1 MKPFSRLKI
10 VSAGLGLMTIG
21 LSSSPTSA
29 TPAPVPFFLF
39 QDGGKQQK
47 ALEKFDAGQDLHQA
61 GKLKEALALYDE
73 SIALDGTDF
82 AVHFQRGN
90 ALVSLGRTADA
101 AGAFKRATELQ
112 PDFAKGYLRL
122 ARALVA
128 TGQIAEAEPAFKK
141 ASELEPNNLD
151 ALLGVAECQLAR
163 NAPAEALALLEPIQK
178 FAPDDAR
185 YFGLLGESQRLSK
198 KNDAALASFNECLRR
213 DATNLLARR
222 GRAAVLV
229 ESQKFAEALEDFRF
243 LYANSPTGD
252 LAADIVAALQ
262 SLGKTDEAAAF
273 AVEAA
278 QKHPDTPRLKA
289 VAANLKQSAEV
300 ERAVALLRD
309 GKYPDAA
316 AAYREILK
324 KEPNSYPAHAGLATA
339 LFKLDQFAE
348 AAQHFVIVLNQRSDV
363 PATYFFLG
371 VCFDKLGDYPQALK
385 AYEAFL
391 AIAKPEQNRLEIDKV
406 NLRLPSLKRQAEQSK
421 PKKRS

>member
-1 MKPFSRLKI
+1 MKPFSLNSI
-10 VSAGLGLMTIG
+10 FFAGLGLMTIAPF
-21 LSSSPTSA
+21 SAPTSA
-29 TPAPVPFFLF
+29 APVSAPFIVF
-39 QDGGKQQK
+39 QDAAKQQQ
-47 ALEKFDAGQDLHQA
+47 ALEKFNAGQDLHQA

-90 ALVSLGRTADA
+90 ALVALGRTAEA
-101 AGAFKRATELQ
+101 VGAFKRVTELQ
-112 PDFAKGYLRL
+112 PDFVKAHLRL
-122 ARALVA
+122 GRALVA
-128 TGQIAEAEPAFKK
+128 TGQIVEAEPAFKK

-151 ALLGVAECQLAR
+151 AILGVAECQLAR
-163 NAPAEALALLEPIQK
+163 NAPGEALALLEPIQK

-198 KNDAALASFNECLRR
+198 KNDAALTSFNECLRR
-213 DATNLLARR
+213 DANNLLARR

-229 ESQKFAEALEDFRF
+229 ESQKFAEALEDFRL
-243 LYANSPTGD
+243 LYTKSPTGD
-252 LAADIVAALQ
+252 LAADIVATLQ
-262 SLGKTDEAAAF
+262 SLGRTDEAAGF

-289 VAANLKQSAEV
+289 VASSLKQSAEV
-300 ERAVALLRD
+300 ERAVTLLRE

-391 AIAKPEQNRLEIDKV
+391 SIAKPEQNQLEIDKI

-421 PKKRS
+421 PKKRN